1 MRPERLTDYMNAVA
15 EYLVSMGWKDDERA
29 LCGRIRID
37 AVSEHRHSRPRR
49 RELGQ
54 NRGVG
59 RRRAPCGLRDN
70 NLAANVVDYVVVVVV
85 KKESELDVG
94 HGDGGGEDVENRDW
108 KRKWADGDGQ
118 AMTLER
124 A

>member
-70 NLAANVVDYVVVVVV
+70 NLTANVVDYVVVV
-85 KKESELDVG
+85 KKEAELDVG
-94 HGDGGGEDVENRDW
+94 NGDGGGGDVENRDW